1 MAQVD
6 IVSLKENADPSKR
19 LRLPIRSDSGR
30 IVGELQCIDRSMLDE
45 PGLIS
50 DLTAWRNQSMP
61 FFLTQFTAT
70 EERTRSWLESIS
82 LPAADRILF
91 VICDPDGNRL
101 GNFGVCNI
109 RPGAAEFDNVIRGRM
124 SDIRNLMFHCGVAL
138 LEWMFSG
145 LGVETAELHV
155 FSHNEKA
162 IGLYKRLGFAAAE
175 SLPLRH
181 TQEEGMVKYSIVDR
195 SQANASFDYLKMELS
210 SERFR
215 QSQPAALPTTRAPYR
230 TG

>member
-1 MAQVD
+1 MSQVD
-6 IVSLKENADPSKR
+6 IASLKNNADPARR
-19 LRLPIRSDSGR
+19 LRLPIRNDSG
-30 IVGELQCIDRSMLDE
+30 IHLGDLQCIDRSMLDE
-45 PGLIS
+45 PGLIG

-70 EERTRSWLESIS
+70 EERTRSWLEGIS

-91 VICDPDGNRL
+91 VICDPDGSRL

-124 SDIRNLMFHCGVAL
+124 SDIRNLMFHCGETL

-145 LGVETAELHV
+145 LGAKTAELHV

-162 IGLYKRLGFAAAE
+162 IGLYNRLGFTSTE
-175 SLPLRH
+175 SLPLRR
-181 TQEEGMVKYSIVDR
+181 TEEKGVVKYSVVDQ
-195 SQANASFDYLKMELS
+195 SQANAGFDYLRMELPV
-210 SERFR
+210 ERFEDR
-215 QSQPAALPTTRAPYR
+215 IRR
-230 TG
+230 RF